1 MNGSAEKDTQAGG
14 VISISSAG
22 SLSRNSSLAS
32 KGERSHASR
41 SSALSKRSGM
51 RGCTAATLP
60 WALRFNQLKV
70 QASEAAPRLVA
81 HPLDAGTQDP
91 LLALALNG
99 LGDAEFA
106 ITHWAALAHLS
117 ERQLRRR
124 VGELTGQSPQTWLR
138 EQRLLRV
145 RYLLR
150 SGACK
155 TLAEAA
161 GSAKERP

>member
-1 MNGSAEKDTQAGG
+1 
-14 VISISSAG
+14 
-22 SLSRNSSLAS
+22 
-32 KGERSHASR
+32 
-41 SSALSKRSGM
+41 
-51 RGCTAATLP
+51 
-60 WALRFNQLKV
+60 
-70 QASEAAPRLVA
+70 
-81 HPLDAGTQDP
+81 

-155 TLAEAA
+155 TLAEAGA
-161 GSAKERP
+161 RCGLDNPAYLYRSYRARFGERDS